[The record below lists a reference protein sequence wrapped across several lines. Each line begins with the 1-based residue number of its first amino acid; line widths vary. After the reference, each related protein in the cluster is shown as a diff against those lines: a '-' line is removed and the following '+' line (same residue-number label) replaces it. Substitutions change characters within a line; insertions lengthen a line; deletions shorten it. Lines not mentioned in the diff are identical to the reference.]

1 MLNKALGLALALI
14 CATGKPSVLY
24 AADRPGS
31 VDAKPS
37 MMSPKIVSNFFDATP
52 EADRFVWVPQRQD
65 CRDTGSQYPAR
76 DFEVRRPIRTVLTCF
91 T

>member
-37 MMSPKIVSNFFDATP
+37 MMCPEIVSNFFDATP
-52 EADRFVWVPQRQD
+52 EADRFVWVPQRQGLP
-65 CRDTGSQYPAR
+65 RYG
-76 DFEVRRPIRTVLTCF
+76 F
-91 T
+91 TILGQGFRSAQTYQDSSDLF